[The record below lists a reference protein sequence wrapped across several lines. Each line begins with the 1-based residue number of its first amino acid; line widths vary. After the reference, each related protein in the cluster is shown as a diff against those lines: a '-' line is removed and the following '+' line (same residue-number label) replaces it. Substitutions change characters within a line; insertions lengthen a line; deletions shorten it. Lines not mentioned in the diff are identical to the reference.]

1 MNLNVAYIISATTK
15 ISVKQQ
21 KKYST
26 SMLSYDIEEHGI
38 KNITSKLGIKISDYD
53 QNFKIICSL
62 IKQYVSVKNRP
73 IHIKL

>member
-1 MNLNVAYIISATTK
+1 MLKLYSEFKCSLYILGHTK

-21 KKYST
+21 KKYTT

-62 IKQYVSVKNRP
+62 IKQYVNVK
-73 IHIKL
+73 K